1 VPRTRTTRLLVVVL
15 ALAVPALAR
24 GDVPSPAAD
33 PVDPAVPSEP
43 APPAAERSEP
53 APLPTE
59 LSDLKERIT
68 SARARPGALQSA
80 VPGAPRAVLVHRN
93 EMGPEYRL
101 ESASYALDGATVYA
115 KVDVDGDLAERRE
128 FEVFAG
134 ELAPG
139 AHELVVRLVYRG
151 VGEGLS
157 RYWDGYRFEV
167 EATHRF
173 GAAPGQRAVI
183 RVAGYERAGASELPD
198 RPAVRF
204 ASDLAPAVNPADVA
218 PAR

>member
-1 VPRTRTTRLLVVVL
+1 VPPTRTIRLLLVL
-15 ALAVPALAR
+15 ALAAPALAH
-24 GDVPSPAAD
+24 GDVP
-33 PVDPAVPSEP
+33 
-43 APPAAERSEP
+43 PPAGDPGPRAEP

-59 LSDLKERIT
+59 LSELRERIT
-68 SARARPGALQSA
+68 RARARPGALQDA
-80 VPGAPRAVLVHRN
+80 VPGAARAVLVHRN

-101 ESASYALDGATVYA
+101 ESASYALDGATIYA
-115 KVDVDGDLAERRE
+115 KVDVDGDLADRHE

-134 ELAPG
+134 ALAPG

-151 VGEGLS
+151 VGDGLS
-157 RYWDGYRFEV
+157 RFWDGYRFEV

-183 RVAGYERAGASELPD
+183 RIAGYERAGASELPD

-204 ASDLAPAVNPADVA
+204 ASELAPAAGSFDGLGTNGDA

>member
-1 VPRTRTTRLLVVVL
+1 VPLTRTIRLLFVL
-15 ALAVPALAR
+15 ALAAPAH
-24 GDVPSPAAD
+24 GDVPSLAGD
-33 PVDPAVPSEP
+33 PGPPSEP
-43 APPAAERSEP
+43 T
-53 APLPTE
+53 PLPTE
-59 LSDLKERIT
+59 LSELRERIT
-68 SARARPGALQSA
+68 RARARPGALQDA
-80 VPGAPRAVLVHRN
+80 VPGAARAVLVHRN

-101 ESASYALDGATVYA
+101 ESASYALDGAIIYA
-115 KVDVDGDLAERRE
+115 KVDVDGDLADRRE
-128 FEVFAG
+128 FELFSG

-157 RYWDGYRFEV
+157 RFWDGYRFEV

-183 RVAGYERAGASELPD
+183 RIAGYERAGASELPD

-204 ASDLAPAVNPADVA
+204 ASELAPATGSFDRLRTNGDA